1 MDKVVL
7 GQRIAEARG
16 DVGMTQEGLG
26 HHAGLDR
33 TAISRLEKGDRKL
46 NVTELVEIARA
57 LGKPLAYFVTDPVPA
72 AVSRRTD
79 GAHAHASTRAL
90 EVDLSQFAADVRAL
104 MAMNLVEP
112 VQRDA
117 GAGVP
122 RSHSAAENAAARIRR
137 QLGADSGPI
146 DDLGRACERLGLY
159 VFGSPLGD
167 GGPDGACVE
176 VSGEPATL
184 GAAVIN
190 SNAPSGRRRM
200 TLAHELGHWQFGD
213 AYDSEASTK
222 SEQMINSFAIH
233 FLAPRAGVRQVWNA
247 HAERPDRDKALIVG
261 AAFRLSWSATIGQLS
276 NIGLISQEAR
286 RGLSEDEPRAGDY
299 LHLGLSWPEELAP
312 GYLSPGF
319 VAATLEGYTSG
330 RLTQARTI
338 ELLRGTLDVE
348 ELPAVSPLSLDDLR
362 GSFAGHDV

>member
-46 NVTELVEIARA
+46 SVTELVDIAHA

-72 AVSRRTD
+72 VISRRTD

-90 EVDLSQFAADVRAL
+90 EIDLSQFSADVCTLLAMDLLKPVERDPRA
-104 MAMNLVEP
+104 
-112 VQRDA
+112 R
-117 GAGVP
+117 VP
-122 RSHSAAENAAARIRR
+122 RSHSEAENAATAIRR
-137 QLGADSGPI
+137 QLGADNGPI
-146 DDLGRACERLGLY
+146 DDLGRASERLGLY
-159 VFGSPLGD
+159 AFGAPLGD

-176 VSGEPATL
+176 VNGEPTTL
-184 GAAVIN
+184 GAAVVN
-190 SNAPSGRRRM
+190 SSAPSGRRRM
-200 TLAHELGHWQFGD
+200 TLAHELGHWLFGD

-247 HAERPDRDKALIVG
+247 HAERSDRDKALIV
-261 AAFRLSWSATIGQLS
+261 AAVFRLSWSAAIGQLS
-276 NIGLISQEAR
+276 NIGVISQEAR

-299 LHLGLSWPEELAP
+299 LHLGLSWPDELGT

-319 VAATLEGYTSG
+319 VAAALEGYASG
-330 RLTQARTI
+330 RLTQARTT
-338 ELLRGTLDVE
+338 ELLRGALGAED
-348 ELPAVSPLSLDDLR
+348 LPAMRPPSLDDLR
-362 GSFAGHDV
+362 DSFAGHDV